1 MPEPVAANPPP
12 PPPPPSPAPSPPPT
26 ASPAAP
32 SASAAAPQ
40 PAHAGPTPD
49 AAPDLAAAL
58 APQPPERLISEEVHY
73 GENLK
78 ATNPTLWWGTL
89 LGPAGFT
96 LLALTAAWLVR
107 GWEFM
112 VNLAISAV
120 MMFFGL
126 GRAVLLLGRDGSTL
140 PENLPTWQ
148 KFAAGMTTVELSILI
163 IWMDTLVAFIM
174 VFHASFIYRIPKVG
188 PAMLAVQEDGQF
200 ILSRHPWFR
209 RFAWLGL
216 VAFVTFPFAAT
227 GSVGGSIVGRLLGIS
242 RWGTLSAVVA
252 GSLISTLIVYL
263 FASEL
268 QRHNVVNADNPWSLI
283 GGIAVVVA
291 LAALV
296 NWRYQVTKRRWAATG
311 RTAPKA

>member
-1 MPEPVAANPPP
+1 MPPP
-12 PPPPPSPAPSPPPT
+12 PHAPGANPGPSTNPGPGGAGSAVPASPGPLGNAPSE
-26 ASPAAP
+26 
-32 SASAAAPQ
+32 Q
-40 PAHAGPTPD
+40 
-49 AAPDLAAAL
+49 
-58 APQPPERLISEEVHY
+58 LISDEVRY
-73 GENLK
+73 GENLRK
-78 ATNPTLWWGTL
+78 SDPVLWWGTL
-89 LGPAGFT
+89 LGPISLT
-96 LLALTAAWLVR
+96 LLALIAAWIIR

-112 VNLAISAV
+112 INLAISAV

-126 GRAVLLLGRDGSTL
+126 GRAVLLLGRDGATPAETL
-140 PENLPTWQ
+140 PAWQ
-148 KFAAGMTTVELSILI
+148 KFAAGMTTVELSVLI
-163 IWMDTLVAFIM
+163 VWMDTLVAFIM

-188 PAMLAVQEDGQF
+188 PAMLAVQEDGEF

-242 RWGTLSAVVA
+242 RWGTLTAVVA
-252 GSLISTLIVYL
+252 GSLISTGIVFA
-263 FASEL
+263 FASQL
-268 QRHNVVNADNPWSLI
+268 QQHNVVSADNPWSLV

-311 RTAPKA
+311 RSQPGQPGQPRPKA

>member
-1 MPEPVAANPPP
+1 MPEPAAAN
-12 PPPPPSPAPSPPPT
+12 PPSPAPSSAPLPAPAQAPAQAASPPAQPPSPTQPAPPP
-26 ASPAAP
+26 SLPAD
-32 SASAAAPQ
+32 
-40 PAHAGPTPD
+40 PAD
-49 AAPDLAAAL
+49 L

-96 LLALTAAWLVR
+96 LLALVAAWFMR

-148 KFAAGMTTVELSILI
+148 KFAAGMTTLELSILI

-242 RWGTLSAVVA
+242 RWGTLSAVVV
-252 GSLISTLIVYL
+252 GSLVSTLIVYV
-263 FASEL
+263 FASQL
-268 QRHNVVNADNPWSLI
+268 QKQGVNADNPWSLI

-311 RTAPKA
+311 RTTPKA